1 MALNLFG
8 GSNAPGLGSIGA
20 GVLQGVAARRRSNE
34 RTVAAQRAAISP
46 RCGDTSFVMALWHT
60 PCVMTGLTGLLES
73 QTAADNESNHD
84 NDSD

>member
-8 GSNAPGLGSIGA
+8 GNNAPGLGSIGA
-20 GVLQGVAARRRSNE
+20 GPCKVWLRWRRSNE
-34 RTVAAQRAAISP
+34 RTVTAQRAVISS
-46 RCGDTSFVMALWHT
+46 RCGDTPFVIALWHA